1 MKWRRRMRDAS
12 SMGVMSPSPDVWR
25 GSMTSSASRGLVQR
39 ARHDVDSTT
48 LSSFPPSTPN
58 PPPLTMASSPF
69 LRVFPSG
76 KSLSSYIIQ
85 YLYHILTQH
94 SRRLASNPSAR
105 LPAPSRHVLPRPR
118 WLCCRRIHLGHG
130 HRPRR
135 LQGLRMGRRTRCQRV
150 VPGYWSSGLAL
161 RSPALGRVPG
171 S

>member
-76 KSLSSYIIQ
+76 ESLSSYIIQ
-85 YLYHILTQH
+85 YSYHILTQH

-105 LPAPSRHVLPRPR
+105 LPAPGRHLFPRPR
-118 WLCCRRIHLGHG
+118 RLCCRRIHPGHG

-135 LQGLRMGRRTRCQRV
+135 LQGLRMGRRTCCQRV
-150 VPGYWSSGLAL
+150 VPGYWSSCLAL
-161 RSPALGRVPG
+161 RSPG
-171 S
+171 SF